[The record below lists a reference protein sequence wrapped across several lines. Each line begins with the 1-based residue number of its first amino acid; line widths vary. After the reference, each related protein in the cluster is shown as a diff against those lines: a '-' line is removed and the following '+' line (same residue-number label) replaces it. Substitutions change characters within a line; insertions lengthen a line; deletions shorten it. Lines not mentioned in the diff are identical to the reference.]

1 MKNYKLFNVGDKVEI
16 VRSHSNDIGQIGTII
31 LVRPSYCKIQ
41 LPNGEVKNHTYGQF
55 KSLISSVD

>member
-1 MKNYKLFNVGDKVEI
+1 MKNYKLFNIGDKVKI
-16 VRSHSNDIGQIGTII
+16 VRSHSNDIGQIGTITE
-31 LVRPSYCKIQ
+31 VRPSYCKIQ